1 MKISQKRLKEIIL
14 EELKKEI
21 EEGVGGPAP
30 APRSWPAI
38 PSADRTTRAS
48 VRQRALDQYKQGTR
62 RVTADIAGLSGT
74 SDIAAADTAQK
85 IKDAVANPGPQADST
100 IVRLLTQALNLLS
113 AKETTP
119 PEEKGQLELD
129 FPPPTTKEKKG
140 E

>member
-38 PSADRTTRAS
+38 PPAGRTTRAS
-48 VRQRALDQYKQGTR
+48 VRQRALNQYKQGTR